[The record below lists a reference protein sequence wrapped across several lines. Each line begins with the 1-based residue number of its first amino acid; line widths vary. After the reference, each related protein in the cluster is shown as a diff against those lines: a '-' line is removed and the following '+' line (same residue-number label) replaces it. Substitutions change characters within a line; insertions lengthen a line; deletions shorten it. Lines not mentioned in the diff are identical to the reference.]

1 MLSWCQATFS
11 EADVLALQIIA
22 ARMST
27 SLMRVRAVLA
37 QMWHGCAGTDRRM
50 SRLHWRPPRAGARAL
65 PRGMH
70 TRRPRAIAPNP
81 SSSGRK
87 PGRPS
92 PPTRCADVCDRSP
105 PPRLLEA
112 GQCGTAWGRCM
123 RWRKCK
129 PPWSAPSTSRT
140 SRRCARHVGSIATY
154 AAACALRR
162 PPRRRVGQCCQ
173 SPSAALWLFLRGV
186 WRMVQLSS
194 NVHRATRK
202 PSSLQRAM
210 RNMQLT

>member
-87 PGRPS
+87 PGQPS
-92 PPTRCADVCDRSP
+92 PPTRCADVCDR
-105 PPRLLEA
+105 RLLLEA
-112 GQCGTAWGRCM
+112 GQCGTGGADACDGA
-123 RWRKCK
+123 
-129 PPWSAPSTSRT
+129 SANRPGARRQYHAHCEGART
-140 SRRCARHVGSIATY
+140 NTALQHTPRHATY
-154 AAACALRR
+154 AHCEVAAPCGPML
-162 PPRRRVGQCCQ
+162 P
-173 SPSAALWLFLRGV
+173 SPSAALWRFLRGV